1 MTKFI
6 NIFLYDDSFEI
17 PGPRGPPGGNMR
29 GPPPPG
35 MMGGP
40 MGGPDPRM
48 MGPGGPMGPGP
59 GPNMNMGPG
68 MYGGPG
74 GNDMMGPNG
83 PMSSPVNNSMNSPM
97 GKSVFFSFEII
108 HVNYKCIYNQLLYVL
123 SNVFIKNYFQIC
135 RSWRTQWNH
144 CTRHGQ
150 PESNGHLRT

>member
-1 MTKFI
+1 
-6 NIFLYDDSFEI
+6 
-17 PGPRGPPGGNMR
+17 MR
-29 GPPPPG
+29 GPAPPG

-97 GKSVFFSFEII
+97 GKSAFFSFEII
-108 HVNYKCIYNQLLYVL
+108 HADYKCIHNHRDT
-123 SNVFIKNYFQIC
+123 KP
-135 RSWRTQWNH
+135 RTYIFH
-144 CTRHGQ
+144 
-150 PESNGHLRT
+150 ESFNGTLMHLRFFKITYI

>member
-1 MTKFI
+1 MCDFTNFFKKKIAKFLVQNF
-6 NIFLYDDSFEI
+6 NIFLFEI
-17 PGPRGPPGGNMR
+17 PGPRHPGPGGNSGMR

-35 MMGGP
+35 MMSGMDPRMMGP
-40 MGGPDPRM
+40 GGPDPRM

-97 GKSVFFSFEII
+97 GKSFFAF
-108 HVNYKCIYNQLLYVL
+108 
-123 SNVFIKNYFQIC
+123 
-135 RSWRTQWNH
+135 
-144 CTRHGQ
+144 
-150 PESNGHLRT
+150 

>member
-1 MTKFI
+1 
-6 NIFLYDDSFEI
+6 
-17 PGPRGPPGGNMR
+17 
-29 GPPPPG
+29 
-35 MMGGP
+35 MG
-40 MGGPDPRM
+40 DPRM

-59 GPNMNMGPG
+59 NMNMGPGSHPG

-97 GKSVFFSFEII
+97 GKIFLKSIFSII
-108 HVNYKCIYNQLLYVL
+108 RYFLTGFIYNLNVISLFCELHVANFRFNYLLDIVEY
-123 SNVFIKNYFQIC
+123 IKISKYF

-150 PESNGHLRT
+150 PGTNGHLRTQEFANGQRPNGYTSRKPTSL